1 MYLNV
6 YSDELYHHG
15 VKGMQWGVR
24 KEVVSTRGKTS
35 RETATKFGNNH
46 KLKASS
52 DALAKAKSMS
62 DAELKKRATRLELE
76 NRYVNAKTAQAG
88 KSKIDR
94 ILSTIGT
101 LSAVAV
107 GAMSIYDKY
116 NKTMG
121 NQEEIKMNEKDFVKF
136 CKKQVGNYTNEHLEK
151 TDNKIITQ
159 NEDLGVQLR
168 KTVQNN
174 KALLS
179 TTLFDGMYYEV
190 TYNGD
195 KDECYIDA
203 YKKWENYKIAKLSI
217 PSLSFIEDV
226 INNAQ

>member
-24 KEVVSTRGKTS
+24 KEVVSTIGKTS

-52 DALAKAKSMS
+52 DALSKAKSMS

-121 NQEEIKMNEKDFVKF
+121 K
-136 CKKQVGNYTNEHLEK
+136 
-151 TDNKIITQ
+151 
-159 NEDLGVQLR
+159 
-168 KTVQNN
+168 
-174 KALLS
+174 
-179 TTLFDGMYYEV
+179 
-190 TYNGD
+190 
-195 KDECYIDA
+195 
-203 YKKWENYKIAKLSI
+203 
-217 PSLSFIEDV
+217 
-226 INNAQ
+226 